1 MSATVL
7 SPLSGPSS
15 PKGEGGAVKPNDQ
28 KKQVR
33 TIVSNRL
40 RLFFNRLKQQSA
52 SSTEQLWK
60 RVEAKLNEK
69 KR

>member
-1 MSATVL
+1 
-7 SPLSGPSS
+7 
-15 PKGEGGAVKPNDQ
+15 VKPNDQ

-33 TIVSNRL
+33 AIVSDSL

-52 SSTEQLWK
+52 SSTEELWK
-60 RVEAKLNEK
+60 RVEDKLNEE